1 MAVTTRD
8 RKSHMTGDATDG
20 SPATPAPRD
29 GLVTFD
35 NVSFGY
41 DADGLVI
48 IDDISFSIAVG
59 EVVTLLGASGCGKST
74 LLNMVAGLLSPRG
87 GACLFE
93 GAPIKGVNTGVGYMT
108 QDDTLLPW
116 RTVRANI
123 ALPLRLRGVA
133 KSDAAARIK
142 TYLRLLNLEDAEKQF
157 PAQLSG
163 GMKRRALMARTVI
176 YEPRMIL
183 MDEPFAAI
191 DADLR
196 EDLHV
201 EVRKMVA
208 ELRQTVLFV
217 THDIAEAALLSDRV
231 VVLAGSPVAGIADIV
246 DVPFGPDRDLDAL
259 RTSPELFEVQK
270 TLRETLRT
278 GQPASGRRETAEGD
292 GDSRDHD

>member
-1 MAVTTRD
+1 
-8 RKSHMTGDATDG
+8 MTGAKIGSASASHPDRLVSFDG
-20 SPATPAPRD
+20 
-29 GLVTFD
+29 
-35 NVSFGY
+35 VSFGY
-41 DADGLVI
+41 DAEGPVI
-48 IDDISFSIAVG
+48 IDDISFSIKAG

-74 LLNMVAGLLSPRG
+74 LLNMVAGLLFPRG
-87 GACLFE
+87 GSCLFD
-93 GAPIKGVNTGVGYMT
+93 GKPVAGVNTEVGYMT

-116 RTVRANI
+116 RTVKANI

-133 KSDAAARIK
+133 KAESASRIK
-142 TYLRLLNLEDAEKQF
+142 TYLRLLNLEDAEKRF

-201 EVRKMVA
+201 EVRKMVTQ
-208 ELRQTVLFV
+208 LRQTVLFV

-231 VVLAGSPVAGIADIV
+231 VVLAGSPIARIADIV

-259 RTSPELFEVQK
+259 RTSPELFEVQR

-278 GQPASGRRETAEGD
+278 GRPVAAGSSALEGKQ
-292 GDSRDHD
+292 GGHDDD